1 MKFLFLL
8 LPILLLANNEI
19 LQKVDKNLQPESY
32 QSLRKLINIEPD
44 GTKKEF
50 VLYTIK
56 KGSDRVASLFL
67 SPASDKGRS
76 TLRLG
81 DNMWLFI
88 PTVAKP
94 LRIASIQSVTGG
106 VFNNSDIL
114 RLDFSI
120 EYDTKKVKDDKDI
133 YILNL
138 EAKNDSVAYK
148 FLEMTIDKK
157 SMTPLKI
164 DCYASKEILIKTILY
179 SNIKDFGDG
188 IVRPSVIETVSP
200 LQKGYKSVMIF
211 GKVSKR
217 EFKDE
222 IFTLEFLPKLNEIR
236 E

>member
-1 MKFLFLL
+1 MKLIFLL

-19 LQKVDKNLQPESY
+19 LKKIDKNLQPESY
-32 QSLRKLINIEPD
+32 QSIRKLINIEPD

-56 KGSDRVASLFL
+56 KGTDRVASLFL

-81 DNMWLFI
+81 ENMWLFI

-114 RLDFSI
+114 RLDFSV
-120 EYDTKKVKDDKDI
+120 EYDTKKVLDDKDI
-133 YILNL
+133 YVLDL
-138 EAKNDSVAYK
+138 EAKNESVAYK
-148 FLEMTIDKK
+148 YLKMIVDKK
-157 SMTPLKI
+157 SLTPLKI
-164 DCYASKEILIKTILY
+164 ECYASKEILIKVILY

-188 IVRPSVIETVSP
+188 IVRPSVIETISP
-200 LQKGYKSVMIF
+200 LQKGYKSVMVF

-217 EFKDE
+217 EFSDE
-222 IFTLEFLPKLNEIR
+222 VFTIEFLPKLNEIR